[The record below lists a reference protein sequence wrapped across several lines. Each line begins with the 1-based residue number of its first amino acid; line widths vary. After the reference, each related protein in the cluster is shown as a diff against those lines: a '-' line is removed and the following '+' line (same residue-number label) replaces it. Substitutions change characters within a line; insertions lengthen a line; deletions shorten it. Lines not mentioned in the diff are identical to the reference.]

1 MTTFHA
7 FLLAQHQFC
16 NISGSYLEGHN
27 KRHHASVT
35 PAVCPASKEQ
45 PLPNASLSTQGSCP
59 SFPCSG
65 KNTSIFAPEWSIT
78 EWLHNGHGSP
88 KHPSISVLITS
99 AKKSLPLNCKMGL
112 GIWQRFRIWGEVRD
126 HCFGSGLGGCCG
138 KCLCQLTTFSLYFLF
153 QSVEPW
159 AFAKNSDCSWLASKS
174 KPSTCVT
181 DMCSCICLPQ
191 LIHL

>member
-59 SFPCSG
+59 SFSCSR

-78 EWLHNGHGSP
+78 EWLHKGHSSP

-112 GIWQRFRIWGEVRD
+112 GIWQWFRIWGEERD
-126 HCFGSGLGGCCG
+126 HCFGSGLGVAVE
-138 KCLCQLTTFSLYFLF
+138 
-153 QSVEPW
+153 SVC
-159 AFAKNSDCSWLASKS
+159 ASWLLSHYIFS
-174 KPSTCVT
+174 SNQWNHGH
-181 DMCSCICLPQ
+181 LPKTQ
-191 LIHL
+191 TALG